1 MKKRF
6 LLLPLLALTLAC
18 CAESKDNSLPEVD
31 IAVTNL
37 KYEGTT
43 LCFDSVE
50 SAIGYSLQLV
60 KNKQVLFDDVI
71 QKESIDLSPLN
82 VYGNVEASVRPLFA
96 DKVGK
101 STAISIVSL
110 KKFDSLY
117 IEAESGSY
125 NIGTGKDL
133 SNYRWNEC
141 ASDTYYIG
149 GIDDRGQGVYFN
161 LLIPFDGTY
170 EFRCHYAAMLDDKNA
185 HDDVWVNN
193 AYAGRFEFNE
203 GQGWFGS
210 SPVGYLMN
218 LPVAKTNITLHKGWN
233 TVSVFKMGTAADN
246 WGSFAELDYFE
257 IIGSGEAYNPDE
269 LEASFGKEPSVYR
282 LEAEMGS
289 PRRFNTDTFIYEC
302 KNAPVISEGGAT
314 FSNDFCLGN
323 IESDYDGVE
332 WRFKAKQEGKYALKL
347 NYASQAFEGS
357 KKPRP
362 TYVVTQE
369 PIDVEDGYL
378 FAEYKQY
385 VLPELDYTSSWV
397 DFIDAPEIEIDL
409 EKGVNYIYCLLL
421 DDQGSGYF
429 RIDYADMRF
438 VR

>member
-1 MKKRF
+1 MKKK
-6 LLLPLLALTLAC
+6 LILLPILLMTLASC
-18 CAESKDNSLPEVD
+18 SANNDNSLPQVD
-31 IAVTNL
+31 ITVSNL
-37 KYEGTT
+37 RYEGTT
-43 LCFDSVE
+43 LSFDKVE
-50 SAIGYSLQLV
+50 SATGYSLQLM
-60 KNKQVLFDDVI
+60 KNEQVLFDDVI
-71 QKESIDLSPLN
+71 KKETIDLSPLN
-82 VYGNVEASVRPLFA
+82 VYGNVEVSVRPLFD

-101 STAISIVSL
+101 SVSLSIVSL
-110 KKFDSLY
+110 KKFDKLY

-161 LLIPFDGTY
+161 LLIPFEGTY
-170 EFRCHYAAMLDDKNA
+170 EFRCHYAAMLNDNNA

-193 AYAGRFEFNE
+193 AYAGRFNFNK

-210 SPVGYLMN
+210 SPVGYLTN
-218 LPVAKTNITLHKGWN
+218 LPVATVNITLNKGWN

-257 IIGSGEAYNPDE
+257 IMGNNNTYNPDE
-269 LEASFGKEPSVYR
+269 LEAAYGNEPAVYR

-289 PRRFNTDTFIYEC
+289 PRRFNTDTFVYEC
-302 KNAPVISEGGAT
+302 KNAPVISEEGAI
-314 FSNDFCLGN
+314 FSNNFCLGN
-323 IESDYDGVE
+323 IENDYDGVE
-332 WRFKAKQEGKYALKL
+332 WRFKAKKEGKYAIKL
-347 NYASQAFEGS
+347 NYAAKEFSGS

-378 FAEYKQY
+378 FKDYKQY

-397 DFIDAPEIEIDL
+397 DFKDTMEMEIDL

-421 DDQGSGYF
+421 DSQNSGYF
-429 RIDYADMRF
+429 RIDYADMHF